1 MSDQIIVLG
10 EHSKGQLNDVSL
22 ESLSLGKELSK
33 VLDKEVVLVVI
44 GRELDEVAQEVSSR
58 TGFRVIVLTAQKNE
72 YYTPETY

>member
-44 GRELDEVAQEVSSR
+44 GRELDLSL
-58 TGFRVIVLTAQKNE
+58 IHI
-72 YYTPETY
+72 